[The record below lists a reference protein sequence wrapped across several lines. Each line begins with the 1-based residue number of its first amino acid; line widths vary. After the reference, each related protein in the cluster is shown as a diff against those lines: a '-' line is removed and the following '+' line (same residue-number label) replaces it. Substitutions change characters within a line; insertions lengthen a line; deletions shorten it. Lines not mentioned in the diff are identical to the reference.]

1 MVNTVQPIEKLIAEH
16 ERCKKIYDKA
26 LLEFEMDGYDVYNC
40 SLPFEYEGKTY
51 VWGRVEKREEW
62 ATSVTM
68 LFEKS
73 PNGKFVRTPNVE
85 ALPLEDPF
93 MTMIHGEYVLGGS
106 HVVKEKGKIKTYYVY
121 FYRGVTPFNLKY
133 FTTGPDYM
141 KDIRLVEL
149 EGGKIGV
156 FSRPKNQ
163 EIIDTYGTVSQIG
176 FTCIDS
182 LDDLDAEVIENAPYI
197 PEIFAPKEWGGVNQA
212 ISLGDGKIGLI
223 GHQSYNWYE
232 DGQEYPVYVNTA
244 IVYDYVRKQISEKK
258 VIGVREDYPHTESK
272 LKALCKCAFTT
283 GILFTDGETV
293 ELYSGLSDVGQGVIV
308 IPNPFQNLQNA

>member
-106 HVVKEKGKIKTYYVY
+106 HVVKEKGLIKTYYVY
-121 FYRGVTPFNLKY
+121 FYRGTTPFNLKY

-212 ISLGDGKIGLI
+212 IFLGDGKIGLI

-232 DGQEYPVYVNTA
+232 DDQEYPVYVNTA
-244 IVYDYVRKQISEKK
+244 IVYDYIRKQISEKK
-258 VIGVREDYPHTESK
+258 VIGVREDYPYTESK

-283 GILFTDGETV
+283 GILFTGGETV

-308 IPNPFQNLQNA
+308 IPNPFQNVQNA